1 MSSLS
6 RLTEQIKQDA
16 KDSFKDFLLNTFLGD
31 EFPQQNILHNY
42 RTFNYNVTLGIV
54 SAQEFKTGS
63 YRTNGLD
70 YILFQSHGKP
80 ANGRNYVRSGSK
92 TLDSLQ
98 GIIGTFSNVNENKWD
113 FYLQDLYIKSS
124 FTAKRDIGA
133 EFRLRIVEPY
143 GMDTFIKAITKGLAL
158 KGYKDFGRANAFV
171 LKIEFVGY
179 KDDKETPEIIPYST
193 RHYPIIISEFKA
205 DVTEKGTVYEIIGAP
220 LNDAGRYN
228 DVNVVPQDFSLSGA
242 TVKDILIGEK
252 GLLKFLNQTPK
263 KGKEDAEFKPTEYDI
278 VFLDDQGKPSDVGG
292 EITSK
297 ILSSKMYN
305 PNSDSGQ
312 LAFKTPKNEYVEVKN
327 LQENLAENKDITF
340 NVSGKMGIA
349 RIIDSLIAESHYVK
363 EKIVK
368 NFQGDFLKDG
378 MVGWW
383 RIVPK
388 VEIIDFDKKKNM
400 PAFKVTY
407 MVTPRRVPWQ
417 KLASIFFPNTKAEPE
432 DYERFC
438 TRRYEWNYTGNNRDI
453 LNFKIN
459 YDQLLVRTL
468 SANLGKM
475 ALDPGALKPAQG
487 SSLDDKDA
495 KAGFV
500 YDNNGELI
508 PSDSAQAAE
517 IQNSGNKTVESVE
530 QRNSARVSSATETS
544 ADANLAR
551 DINALLNNP
560 TENVNTEIEILGDPM
575 WLGTQFIDNLSFV
588 DPAKSDLFT
597 NDGGV
602 AMRTIDPCIRVIAY
616 APSDFNSDG
625 YLSTAGNSDQDKR
638 VSDFSAYYMVY
649 EVENFFSDGV
659 FKQKIKG
666 YRLTDTDMK
675 KAAKLASPIDIFGFK
690 KMGSVI

>member
-1 MSSLS
+1 MSNIS
-6 RLTEQIKQDA
+6 RLTEQVKQDA

-31 EFPQQNILHNY
+31 QYPQTNILHNY
-42 RTFNYNVTLGIV
+42 RTFNYNVTLAIV

-80 ANGRNYVRSGSK
+80 ANGRNYVRSGVK

-98 GIIGTFSNVNENKWD
+98 SIVGTFSNLSENKWD

-143 GMDTFIKAITKGLAL
+143 GMDTFIKAITKGLAV

-179 KDDKETPEIIPYST
+179 KDDKETPEVIPYST

-220 LNDAGRYN
+220 LNDTGRYN
-228 DVNVVPQDFSLSGA
+228 DLNVIPQDFSLSGP
-242 TVKDILIGEK
+242 TVKDILVGEK

-263 KGKEDAEFKPTEYDI
+263 KGKEDVEFKPVEYDI
-278 VFLDDQGKPSDVGG
+278 AFLDDDGRPSENGG
-292 EITSK
+292 EIISK
-297 ILSSKMYN
+297 ILASKMYN
-305 PNSDSGQ
+305 PNTDAGQ
-312 LAFKTPKNEYVEVKN
+312 VAFKVPKNEYIEVKG
-327 LQENLAENKDITF
+327 LAENLAENKEITF
-340 NVSGKMGIA
+340 NVSGKIGIA
-349 RIIDSLIAESHYVK
+349 KMIDSLITESYYVK

-368 NFQGDFLKDG
+368 NFQGEFLKDG

-383 RIVPK
+383 RVVPK
-388 VEIIDFDKKKNM
+388 VEITGFDDKKNM
-400 PAFKVTY
+400 PTFKVTF
-407 MVTPRRVPWQ
+407 MVSPRRVPWQ
-417 KLASIFFPNTKAEPE
+417 KLASIFFPDTKAEPE

-438 TRRYEWNYTGNNRDI
+438 TRRYEWNYTGNNRDV

-468 SANLGKM
+468 AANLGKM
-475 ALDPGALKPAQG
+475 ALDSNALKPSQG
-487 SSLDDKDA
+487 ASQQAIEA
-495 KAGFV
+495 KAGAV
-500 YDNNGELI
+500 TVPTIQETK
-508 PSDSAQAAE
+508 QAVVGA
-517 IQNSGNKTVESVE
+517 ITGNKTVESTE
-530 QRNSARVSSATETS
+530 QRSTARVSSSTETS

-551 DINALLNNP
+551 DISALLNNP
-560 TENVNTEIEILGDPM
+560 TENVNVEMEILGDPM
-575 WLGTQFIDNLSFV
+575 WLGTQFIDNLSFI
-588 DPAKSDLFT
+588 DPAKSDLYT
-597 NDGGV
+597 NDGGI

-625 YLSTAGNSDQDKR
+625 YLSTSGLSDQDKR
-638 VSDFSAYYMVY
+638 VSDFSAYYMIF
-649 EVENFFSDGV
+649 EIENFFSDGV

-675 KAAKLASPIDIFGFK
+675 KAAKLASPLDIFGFK